1 MTHIDQDRHEFVKP
15 VVGWKIREGLR
26 MSTFFDLCR
35 YAFPLDVVA
44 EKVKIAEWR
53 SKIRFFFILVIMF
66 HEERRFDFDN
76 VVIRC

>member
-1 MTHIDQDRHEFVKP
+1 
-15 VVGWKIREGLR
+15 
-26 MSTFFDLCR
+26 MSTFYDLCR
-35 YAFPLDVVA
+35 YAFPLDFVA